1 MKYYNII
8 VADGQSIWAIAV
20 QEYGGLDGVYLL
32 QADNPDIVR
41 DLNETLEAG
50 AVLKIR
56 KSIAKSDVENYDIA
70 QHFRE
75 NGVRVNN
82 A

>member
-1 MKYYNII
+1 MKFYSII
-8 VADGQSIWAIAV
+8 VADGQTIWAIAI

-32 QADNPDIVR
+32 QTDNPDIIR
-41 DLNETLEAG
+41 DLNEVLEAG

-56 KSIAKSDVENYDIA
+56 ANISKTDVENFDIA

-75 NGVRVNN
+75 NGVRINN